1 MIDADAVL
9 DGTDWAGLGHA
20 YGSAEDVPE
29 RLRVLL
35 SEDEGRIAGVWD
47 DLVDTL
53 THQESV
59 HPATAPAALF
69 VAAILSDP
77 RTDVR
82 CQGRPL
88 RADLIDWLEIVAA
101 GAIEAGDEFDEPGVA
116 ECAAIVPQLREAVT
130 ALAGD
135 PDESIRESAETFLE
149 TTADEE

>member
-1 MIDADAVL
+1 MIDADAIL
-9 DGTDWAGLGHA
+9 DGTDWAELGHA

-29 RLRVLL
+29 RLRALL
-35 SEDEGRIAGVWD
+35 SEDEGQIAEVWD
-47 DLVDTL
+47 DLANAL

-59 HPATAPAALF
+59 YPATAPAALF
-69 VAAILSDP
+69 VAAILTDP

-82 CQGRPL
+82 FQGRPL
-88 RADLIDWLEIVAA
+88 RAELIDWLEIVAA
-101 GAIEAGDEFDEPGVA
+101 GAIEAGDEFDEPGIA
-116 ECAAIVPQLREAVT
+116 ECTAVIPQLRESVT